1 VLLVLKCGIRCLH
14 SHNNITKHNMAAEDL
29 LRGTFAR
36 IITRFVVKDVD
47 DPEEIV
53 AMLAYVHMYAR
64 FLSLSPDGRCVG
76 QRQ

>member
-1 VLLVLKCGIRCLH
+1 
-14 SHNNITKHNMAAEDL
+14 MAAEDL

-36 IITRFVVKDVD
+36 IITRFVFKDVD

-64 FLSLSPDGRCVG
+64 FLSLSSDGRCVG